1 MAASWLDVV
10 LAYQKFNLVTF
21 YWNIFIHC
29 QFNSGM
35 GPTMW
40 NCFFHFYSNQVFNIS
55 WSWWPFQC
63 LNPRQ
68 RYQARLLVEE
78 GGVISIDV
86 VRVTYRKPGCGPLWI
101 PYVGVYVLQL
111 LWGMWY
117 LLDIVIISVLLWL
130 TCTNHWL
137 DMRQTWLILL
147 IIAAASYVLSNTI
160 YWYVMKI
167 KHNRSHD

>member
-1 MAASWLDVV
+1 MAASWLDEV

-29 QFNSGM
+29 WFNSGM
-35 GPTMW
+35 VPTMRYSV
-40 NCFFHFYSNQVFNIS
+40 FFIFTPIKFLFNIS
-55 WSWWPFQC
+55 RSWWPFQC

-78 GGVISIDV
+78 GGVISIGV
-86 VRVTYRKPGCGPLWI
+86 VRVTYSKPGCGPLWV

-117 LLDIVIISVLLWL
+117 LLGIVIISVLLWL

-137 DMRQTWLILL
+137 DKRQTWLILL

-167 KHNRSHD
+167 KT